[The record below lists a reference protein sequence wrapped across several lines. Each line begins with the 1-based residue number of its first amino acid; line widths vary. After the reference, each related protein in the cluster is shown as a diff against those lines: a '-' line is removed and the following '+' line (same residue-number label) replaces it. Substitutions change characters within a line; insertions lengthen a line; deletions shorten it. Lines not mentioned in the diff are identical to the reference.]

1 MVRSAQIIHI
11 SRSQSSWIRK
21 QVDRLMI
28 IAYEKP
34 MVAVERYELS
44 QTITACITKIDAPR
58 EMKSLAV
65 GKWFTSQ
72 CDNFMRGGQSSDG
85 ICYHTNANAAFKS

>member
-1 MVRSAQIIHI
+1 MKLFRNRHFLVGTALIL
-11 SRSQSSWIRK
+11 
-21 QVDRLMI
+21 VL
-28 IAYEKP
+28 A

-44 QTITACITKIDAPR
+44 QTITACITKIGLMDSACVLTDIDAPR

-65 GKWFTSQ
+65 GQWFTGACKSY
-72 CDNFMRGGQSSDG
+72 MRGGQSSDG

>member
-1 MVRSAQIIHI
+1 M
-11 SRSQSSWIRK
+11 K
-21 QVDRLMI
+21 

-44 QTITACITKIDAPR
+44 QTISACITKIGLMDSACVLVDPDAPR

-65 GKWFTSQ
+65 GQWFTGACKNYMS
-72 CDNFMRGGQSSDG
+72 GGQSSDG
-85 ICYHTNANAAFKS
+85 VCYHTNANATFNS

>member
-1 MVRSAQIIHI
+1 M
-11 SRSQSSWIRK
+11 K
-21 QVDRLMI
+21 

-44 QTITACITKIDAPR
+44 QTITACITKIGLMDSACVLTDIDAPR